1 MQTYFSPSPN
11 PKTFLQPA
19 EKKSARV
26 FIEFK
31 ASFFLKLCS
40 TLSNMQEKYA

>member
-11 PKTFLQPA
+11 PKIFLQPA

-31 ASFFLKLCS
+31 ASFFFEV
-40 TLSNMQEKYA
+40 MQYGFKYA